1 MEGQD
6 LSAMTKIWEDLAA
19 TEMRLEMMSEPIRI
33 KVGFADIEEFNLGLK
48 GNLKNLNSSKISEM
62 QDRKI
67 VKVAMEVKMRDEQV
81 TKRKLIRA
89 RNKAR
94 TETSKLLGQNTKTY
108 RTRIRGFRDA
118 ALARKLEYRDKYSKK
133 IEHLKFKY
141 RED

>member
-19 TEMRLEMMSEPIRI
+19 TEMRLEMMSELIRI

-48 GNLKNLNSSKISEM
+48 GNLKNLNLSKISEM

-89 RNKAR
+89 RNNAR
-94 TETSKLLGQNTKTY
+94 TETSKLL
-108 RTRIRGFRDA
+108 
-118 ALARKLEYRDKYSKK
+118 
-133 IEHLKFKY
+133 
-141 RED
+141 

>member
-6 LSAMTKIWEDLAA
+6 LSVMTKIWEDLAA
-19 TEMRLEMMSEPIRI
+19 TEMRLEMMSELIRI

-48 GNLKNLNSSKISEM
+48 VNLKNLTSSKISEIK
-62 QDRKI
+62 DKKL

-94 TETSKLLGQNTKTY
+94 SETSKIARNEHKDLQNNNKGIQRCSTGQK
-108 RTRIRGFRDA
+108 GGVQGQV
-118 ALARKLEYRDKYSKK
+118 
-133 IEHLKFKY
+133 
-141 RED
+141 